1 MKFLAST
8 LVPKHSTGLAQRPL
22 SRRDRF
28 QEVVD
33 LAQWAEDIG
42 YDAFGVGERH
52 NPALLS
58 SSPAVILSHIAARTR
73 TIRLVTTV
81 AVLSLTDP
89 VRAAEDYATL
99 DHLSDGRLDLII
111 GKGGDPVAP
120 TVFQVP
126 PEELWDRLE
135 ESYELLRRLWRE
147 DSVTWQGRFRP
158 PLSAATIEPR
168 PLQQPAPRVW
178 HGSATSARSTELAA
192 RWGDPLYS
200 ANGLG
205 RVQAYLDLVRH
216 YRERSAFHGHD
227 ADTAIVAVGVHS
239 PIITDRSQDAL
250 AIARPLYEA
259 SVRNHFPD
267 RGRFPFDSLED
278 FLANGSALVG
288 TAEQVA
294 ERLLDLQ
301 TAFGNQVFGVGVE
314 GFFSTYTTELA
325 TTKGYLERFFAE
337 VAPILRAE
345 RPTTLWSGEPG
356 AGDRT
361 QTVAS

>member
-8 LVPKHSTGLAQRPL
+8 LVPKHSTGLEQEAL

-28 QEVVD
+28 REVVD
-33 LAQWAEDIG
+33 LARWAEEIG

-58 SSPAVILSHIAARTR
+58 SSPAVILSHIAARTSR
-73 TIRLVTTV
+73 IRLVTTV

-120 TVFQVP
+120 TVFDIDPGQ
-126 PEELWDRLE
+126 LWDRLA

-147 DSVTWQGRFRP
+147 EEVHWQGRFRP
-158 PLSAATIEPR
+158 PLTGATIEPR
-168 PLQQPAPRVW
+168 PLQHPAPRVW
-178 HGSATSARSTELAA
+178 HGSATSPRSTELAA

-205 RVQAYLDLVRH
+205 RVESYLDLVRH
-216 YRERSAFHGHD
+216 YRDRSAFHGHD
-227 ADTAIVAVGVHS
+227 PATALVAVGVHS
-239 PIITDRSQDAL
+239 PIIADRSQDAL
-250 AIARPLYEA
+250 AIARPIFDA
-259 SVRNHFPD
+259 SVRAHFPD
-267 RGRFPFDSLED
+267 RARFPFDSLED

-288 TAEQVA
+288 TPDQIA

-301 TAFGNQVFGVGVE
+301 EKFGNQVFGVGVE
-314 GFFSTYTTELA
+314 GFFSTYTTDLA
-325 TTKGYLERFFAE
+325 TTKGHLERFFAE
-337 VAPILRAE
+337 VAPILCAE
-345 RPTTLWSGEPG
+345 RPTALWS
-356 AGDRT
+356 A
-361 QTVAS
+361 A